1 LRIGQLAANPAALLV
16 KTLEIVSNQ
25 YSAHPAQKQCY
36 RGPEEHS
43 MSHSTRRDFLKVGAS
58 IATTSLAAPLVAAP
72 ARRSA
77 TDWVT
82 LGRSNVK
89 VTRLALGTGSHS
101 GAVQRG
107 LGQEQFT
114 KLVRYAYDRG
124 IRFFETA
131 ESYHGMPEMLATALK
146 GLPRESYVLMTKYS
160 TPASGDPTPKID
172 QFRKQLNTD
181 YIDILLLH
189 CLRQP
194 TWSADYKS
202 LQDGFSEAKEKKVI
216 LSQGASVH
224 GLPALRTFP
233 GNDWLQ
239 IAMIRMNH
247 NGTRMDTPET
257 RDVEQLGNVQEV
269 VAHTKKV
276 HAEGMGVISMK
287 LVGEGRFTRAEDR
300 EAAMRFA
307 MNLGCVDAVTI
318 GFADSSQIDETIQR
332 MDRVLNA

>member
-1 LRIGQLAANPAALLV
+1 
-16 KTLEIVSNQ
+16 
-25 YSAHPAQKQCY
+25 
-36 RGPEEHS
+36 
-43 MSHSTRRDFLKVGAS
+43 MSHSSRRDFLKTS
-58 IATTSLAAPLVAAP
+58 ATLAATGLTAFPLASAP
-72 ARRSA
+72 AKRSA

-101 GAVQRG
+101 GAVQRH

-114 KLVRYAYDRG
+114 RLVRYAYDRG

-146 GLPRESYVLMTKYS
+146 GIPRESYVLMTKYS
-160 TPASGDPTPKID
+160 TPASGDPRPKID
-172 QFRKQLNTD
+172 QFRQQLKTD

-194 TWSADYKS
+194 TWSTDYES
-202 LQDGFSEAKEKKVI
+202 LQDGFSEAKAKKII
-216 LSQGASVH
+216 LSHGASVH

-257 RDVEQLGNVQEV
+257 HDVEQQGHVEEV

-307 MNLGCVDAVTI
+307 MNLGCIDAVTI
-318 GFADSSQIDETIQR
+318 GFADTAQIDETIER
-332 MDRVLNA
+332 MNRVMNT